1 LNLNP
6 CFRYIEDPMDGHCFF
21 HAFNIGLQNLGIY
34 IGVPRDPIRFP
45 GALRKINGVL
55 NVNNFTKSQIQK
67 KKPGLIF
74 RDILAQWYFTLNQ
87 SALDALIVETP
98 TKGVTQ
104 STFRQVLKIDLDDT
118 FIKQYSLEFIYST
131 NAWADWLKV
140 GPLALQ
146 YCRYVLKEEIKL
158 YIYQSEFFEGIGK
171 GLWYEVSYDDE
182 NDNFRVCNVTDKQI
196 EVENSI
202 FMYFTGRH
210 FDALVCDDS
219 KFTVLKTP
227 KNLDDAE
234 KRGENMFGKTCEEK
248 KETQLWKVKEV
259 SKANLM
265 SKLKL

>member
-1 LNLNP
+1 M
-6 CFRYIEDPMDGHCFF
+6 IWS
-21 HAFNIGLQNLGIY
+21 QT
-34 IGVPRDPIRFP
+34 
-45 GALRKINGVL
+45 LRKINGVL